1 MNSRIVG
8 IAVALAAFA
17 SQVQAQD
24 RHINGTVVREADRQP
39 ISFAQ
44 VVMQGGAARTQAD
57 AGGRFRITTPAG
69 PVTLMIRAIGF
80 QPKTVDVPVT
90 DSVVAV
96 SMVEEATKLSEVVV
110 TGQATTTT
118 KATAT
123 TPTDLVSAAEL
134 NRAPAQ
140 TVDAALQGKV
150 PGASIQSNSGAPGG
164 GIQVQIRGVNTATGN
179 TDALFVVDGVIYSN
193 ETIPTGLFNAT
204 QSGGLATTGPI
215 QDDAANRLADLN
227 PADIESIE
235 VLKSAAASSIY
246 GSKASNGVVIITT
259 KRGKAGKLRINVSQQ
274 TGFAHL
280 LRGPANEPW
289 TLQQALGTFASSGS
303 DSATIIGYGHNGVLP
318 VYDHLN
324 EVAGRTP
331 LQSTTLL
338 DLSGGNDNTQYY
350 ASGSLAQEGG
360 IELGTAANRQALRLN
375 INQHLAKGF
384 EGFLSTTFTHTRED
398 RGFNNNDNSG
408 ASVPYAISYIPSF
421 EPLNFANNAW
431 PQPLITYKGSNPLQ
445 TMSLGHNTALT
456 NRFVGSAKTTYS
468 ALKTDHHTIQLVAA
482 GGLDFFDQGT
492 NVTLPANTFVE
503 AAQATPGV
511 AVQGQAQSRQYNWN
525 LNAIHTYNTSSDFL
539 KATTAVGITYEDRQL
554 DRAQTF
560 TSNLVGTQTNID
572 AGSVVVPFQLDAVE
586 RTLSFYGQEDLNLF
600 DSHLNIEG
608 GLRAE
613 RTSANALINKYY
625 IYPKIAASYRFTDL
639 PVRGA
644 ELKLRG
650 DYGETGNQPTFG
662 EKYTSLVDNRA
673 YAGSPGLGLGSNAI
687 FAAPDLRPERTR
699 EFEGGVDLTGWSS
712 RVDLEVTYFHRRT
725 YDLFL
730 PRTPA
735 ASTGYAEILANGG
748 TFQNEGLEI
757 GATLI
762 PIQFRNFTWTFNT
775 AFRTLHNEV
784 LALPAGVTTFTPVG
798 SGFGLAY
805 GQLLVEKGRPITQIV
820 GQTAI
825 DAAGNFVVS
834 SMGQVN
840 PDYDLTFGSTFTL
853 GRFTLT
859 GLWDWQKGGI
869 IENQT
874 LSLYGCNGLVD
885 HGAYGT
891 QLLNAC
897 SDGIATPYVQSTTFL
912 KLRELKIAYDL
923 PLQYSRYLFG
933 SHGVQ
938 LSASG
943 RNLILITKYY
953 GYDPE
958 VSNFGQSPFRGV
970 DLAPYPPSRQFFFTI
985 TAGF

>member
-1 MNSRIVG
+1 MNCRIVG
-8 IAVALAAFA
+8 IAVALAALA
-17 SQVQAQD
+17 AQAQAQE
-24 RHINGTVVREADRQP
+24 RHINGSVVREADQQP

-44 VVMQGGAARTQAD
+44 IVIQGGTARTQAD
-57 AGGRFRITTPAG
+57 AGGKFRITAPSG
-69 PVTLMIRAIGF
+69 PVTLLVRAIGF
-80 QPKTVDVPVT
+80 TPKNVDLGAT
-90 DSVVAV
+90 DSTIVI

-134 NRAPAQ
+134 TRAPAQ

-150 PGASIQSNSGAPGG
+150 PGASIQTNSGAPGG
-164 GIQVQIRGVNTATGN
+164 GIQIQIRGVNTATGN

-193 ETIPTGLFNAT
+193 ETIPTGLFQAT
-204 QSGGLATTGPI
+204 GSGGLNSTGPI
-215 QDDAANRLADLN
+215 QDDAANRIADLN

-289 TLQQALGTFASSGS
+289 TLSQALSTFASSGS
-303 DSATIIGYGHNGVLP
+303 DSATINGYAHNGVLP

-338 DLSGGNDNTQYY
+338 DLSGGNDKTQYF

-360 IELGTAANRQALRLN
+360 IEQGTAADRQSLRLN
-375 INQHLAKGF
+375 INQNLAKNFDGS
-384 EGFLSTTFTHTRED
+384 LSTVFTHTRED
-398 RGFNNNDNSG
+398 RGFNNNDNNG

-421 EPLNFANNAW
+421 EPLQFSNASW
-431 PQPLITYKGSNPLQ
+431 PQPLITYKSSNPLQ
-445 TMSLGHNTALT
+445 TMSLGTNTALT
-456 NRFVGSAKTTYS
+456 NRFVGAAKASYT
-468 ALKTDHHTIQLVAA
+468 ALKTDNNTIKLVAQ

-492 NVTLPANTFVE
+492 SVTLPANTFLE
-503 AAQATPGV
+503 AATATPGIS
-511 AVQGQAQSRQYNWN
+511 VQGQAQSRQYNWN
-525 LNAIHTYNTSSDFL
+525 LNAIHTYTTSSSL
-539 KATTAVGITYEDRQL
+539 LSATTALGMTYEDRQL
-554 DRAQTF
+554 DRAQTA

-572 AGSVVVPFQLDAVE
+572 AGSIVVPFELNSVE

-600 DSHLNIEG
+600 ESRLNIEG

-613 RTSANALINKYY
+613 RTSANASINKYY
-625 IYPKIAASYRFTDL
+625 IYPKIAASYRFIDL
-639 PVRGA
+639 PVRGS
-644 ELKLRG
+644 ELKLRA

-662 EKYTSLVDNRA
+662 QKYTSLIDNRA
-673 YAGSPGLGLGSNAI
+673 YGGFPALGLGGQAV

-699 EFEGGVDLTGWSS
+699 EFEFGGDLTGWSS

-762 PIQFRNFTWTFNT
+762 PIQMRNFSWTLNT

-784 LALPAGVTTFTPVG
+784 LQLPAGVSSFTPVG

-805 GQLLVEKGRPITQIV
+805 GQLLVQQGRPITQIV
-820 GQTAI
+820 GQTGI
-825 DAAGNFVVS
+825 DNSGNFIVS

-840 PDYDLTFGSTFTL
+840 PDYDWTFGSTFTL

-891 QLLNAC
+891 LLLNAC

-912 KLRELKIAYDL
+912 KLREVKLQYDV

-985 TAGF
+985 SAGF